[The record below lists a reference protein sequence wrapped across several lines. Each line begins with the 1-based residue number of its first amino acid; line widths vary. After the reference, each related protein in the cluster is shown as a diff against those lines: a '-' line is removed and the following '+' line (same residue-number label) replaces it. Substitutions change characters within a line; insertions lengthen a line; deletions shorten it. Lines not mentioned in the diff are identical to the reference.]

1 MRTPLFDRKA
11 REMITKPRVTAPSD
25 LKTRGKALWR
35 GVIGTYVLDLA
46 ETALL
51 HELCRT
57 ADELDALAAAMV
69 DQSPVVAG
77 SQGQPRANPLLAE
90 IRQHRRVAETLVV
103 GLALP
108 VDGETIGRRRSVN
121 AKAAAHARWRQGKGA

>member
-1 MRTPLFDRKA
+1 MTA
-11 REMITKPRVTAPSD
+11 KPRKSIPSN
-25 LKTRGKALWR
+25 LKVRGKDLWR
-35 GVIGTYVLDLA
+35 SVVGTYVLDPA

-57 ADELDALAAAMV
+57 SDELDALTAAMA

-90 IRQHRRVAETLVV
+90 IRQHRRLAETLAAA
-103 GLALP
+103 LALP
-108 VDGETIGRRRSVN
+108 VDGETIGRRRSAN
-121 AKAAAHARWRQGKGA
+121 AKAAAHARWRHGKGA

>member
-1 MRTPLFDRKA
+1 MT
-11 REMITKPRVTAPSD
+11 TKPRKAAPSD
-25 LKTRGKALWR
+25 LQTRGKGLWR
-35 GVIGTYVLDLA
+35 SVVGKYVLDPA

-57 ADELDALAAAMV
+57 ADELDALTAAMA

-90 IRQHRRVAETLVV
+90 IRHHRRLAETLTVA
-103 GLALP
+103 LALP
-108 VDGETIGRRRSVN
+108 VDGETTGRRRSVN
-121 AKAAAHARWRQGKGA
+121 AKAAANARWRHGRGA